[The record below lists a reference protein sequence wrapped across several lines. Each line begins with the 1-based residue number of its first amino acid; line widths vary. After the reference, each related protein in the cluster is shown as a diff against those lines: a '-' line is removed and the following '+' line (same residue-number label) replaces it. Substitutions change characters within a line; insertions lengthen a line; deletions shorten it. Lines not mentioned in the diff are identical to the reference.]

1 MNFYFFKLITKIIKS
16 YFNFY
21 LLFNFFVILFTK
33 NIGIISPSVVKGHTV
48 YDQNIYGMSPYV
60 PIH

>member
-33 NIGIISPSVVKGHTV
+33 NIGIISPSVVKALKV

>member
-16 YFNFY
+16 YFKFY
-21 LLFNFFVILFTK
+21 LFFNLYVILFTK
-33 NIGIISPSVVKGHTV
+33 IIGIISPSVVKALTV
-48 YDQNIYGMSPYV
+48 YDQNIYGMNPYV

>member
-1 MNFYFFKLITKIIKS
+1 MKS
-16 YFNFY
+16 IFMFY
-21 LLFNFFVILFTK
+21 LFFNLFYILFTK
-33 NIGIISPSVVKGHTV
+33 NIGIISPSVVKGQKI